1 MPELRIHDAEECF
14 NDALQLLDNKLL
26 TIDQIKNLMK
36 NKNSSEK
43 VIFSEY
49 SSPIYFANLALW
61 DLKRLPYPHNQLHV
75 SKSLSVS
82 SVSFKVLE
90 KAQNLDLVP
99 DLN

>member
-14 NDALQLLDNKLL
+14 NDALQLLDNNLL

-36 NKNSSEK
+36 NKNSNEK

-61 DLKRLPYPHNQLHV
+61 DHNQYHHPNNQIHV
-75 SKSLSVS
+75 SMSLSVS

-90 KAQNLDLVP
+90 KASNLDLVP
-99 DLN
+99 D